1 MTDTGIRYTHCRG
14 PHCGGRKLLGG
25 ASALDGLCSGTDA
38 SCFESF
44 NAWRMEH
51 AKRALFEGSYASVEW
66 SVAIDQWLEAG
77 AP

>member
-14 PHCGGRKLLGG
+14 PHCGGRQLFEG
-25 ASALDGLCSGTDA
+25 APVPDGLCSDGDGC
-38 SCFESF
+38 CFDRF
-44 NAWRMEH
+44 NTWRMEH
-51 AKRALFEGSYASVEW
+51 AKNVGGYASVEW